1 MLNMQHVSTDVQ
13 TVDSDEASMR
23 DDVITEPHRLSF
35 ERNGSIW
42 LHLCWF
48 PSYLEPWKCGD
59 VHIRFLMNNF
69 SVQLKCRY

>member
-48 PSYLEPWKCGD
+48 S
-59 VHIRFLMNNF
+59 FLSRAMEMWR
-69 SVQLKCRY
+69 CTY